1 MKKTRVICTI
11 CVCTVLFLCVQC
23 YLVVF
28 VCTQCYLCVYSA
40 FCVYTAI
47 YVVIFRFISHIYFKK
62 RSLCRKQRTFL
73 ACICVFFIFVWFIL
87 ALYIRYSL
95 VKAIFFRNCV
105 IDEGGGWLYILLHLF
120 YLRGFINRV
129 LSSCGLYKT
138 QSVELICFY
147 LGCGD
152 AET

>member
-1 MKKTRVICTI
+1 MC
-11 CVCTVLFLCVQC
+11 LYFDS
-23 YLVVF
+23 F
-28 VCTQCYLCVYSA
+28 P
-40 FCVYTAI
+40 I
-47 YVVIFRFISHIYFKK
+47 YILK
-62 RSLCRKQRTFL
+62 RGLYAANREPFL

-105 IDEGGGWLYILLHLF
+105 VDEGGGWLCIVLHLL

-138 QSVELICFY
+138 QSVELISFY

-152 AET
+152 AETWNLGKKLAKNGFAYRLVRLLVMLCFYLFFVFTNISVKIK